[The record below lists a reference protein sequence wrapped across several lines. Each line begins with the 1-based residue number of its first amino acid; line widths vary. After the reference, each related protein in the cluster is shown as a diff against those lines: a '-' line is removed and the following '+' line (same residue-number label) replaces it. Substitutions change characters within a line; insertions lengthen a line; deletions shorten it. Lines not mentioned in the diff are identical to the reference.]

1 MAAPDTLLALS
12 PLDGRYAHI
21 TQPLSRILS
30 EYGLIR
36 CRTTVEIHWLQML
49 CQHPKIATTPLDE
62 SEQQTLHT
70 ILDTF
75 SLDEASKVKK
85 IEKTTNHDVKAVE
98 YFLQDHFSNHPT
110 LSQRVPLIHFAA
122 TSEDINNLAYALMIK
137 EARQVLDQQIRTIID
152 HLSNMARQY
161 ADLAMLSRTH
171 GQAASPTT
179 VGKELAN
186 VVVRLKREH
195 HRFMS
200 CDILGKFNGAVG
212 NYNAHLSAYPD
223 IDWIELTEALVT
235 SLGLTHNPMT
245 TQIEPHDALAELLD
259 HLARLNVILIDLNK
273 DIWGYISLDYFSLRR
288 ETSEVGSSTMP
299 HKVNPIDFEN
309 SEGNLGMANAIA
321 THLARQLPI
330 SRWQRDLTDSTSL
343 RNLGSVFGYCL
354 IAYTA
359 CLKGLKKITPNTTAL
374 NHDLNRHWEILGEAV
389 QTVLRRYG
397 VSDAYER
404 LKSLTRG
411 KTLTRE
417 TLHAWLE
424 DQPIPHDAKQAL
436 SNLTPQDYIG
446 LAPTLAVKYLDD

>member
-1 MAAPDTLLALS
+1 
-12 PLDGRYAHI
+12 
-21 TQPLSRILS
+21 
-30 EYGLIR
+30 
-36 CRTTVEIHWLQML
+36 
-49 CQHPKIATTPLDE
+49 
-62 SEQQTLHT
+62 
-70 ILDTF
+70 
-75 SLDEASKVKK
+75 
-85 IEKTTNHDVKAVE
+85 
-98 YFLQDHFSNHPT
+98 
-110 LSQRVPLIHFAA
+110 
-122 TSEDINNLAYALMIK
+122 
-137 EARQVLDQQIRTIID
+137 
-152 HLSNMARQY
+152 
-161 ADLAMLSRTH
+161 
-171 GQAASPTT
+171 
-179 VGKELAN
+179 
-186 VVVRLKREH
+186 
-195 HRFMS
+195 
-200 CDILGKFNGAVG
+200 
-212 NYNAHLSAYPD
+212 
-223 IDWIELTEALVT
+223 
-235 SLGLTHNPMT
+235 
-245 TQIEPHDALAELLD
+245 
-259 HLARLNVILIDLNK
+259 
-273 DIWGYISLDYFSLRR
+273 
-288 ETSEVGSSTMP
+288 MP